1 MGLFVKSWVGAK
13 IENGPGA
20 GGGGIVP
27 GSVFMLR
34 WRRKGADLR
43 EFRGYPG
50 KSRSGKGGGR
60 LECERFAGP
69 RLGAP
74 VRVGC

>member
-50 KSRSGKGGGR
+50 KSRSGKGGG
-60 LECERFAGP
+60 G
-69 RLGAP
+69 G
-74 VRVGC
+74 